1 MLILFDIDGTLLNTN
16 GSGRE
21 STRRAMREVFGT
33 ESTIDTHYFGGKT
46 DWFTLI
52 ELLGRHGFDA
62 DAIGDRMSV
71 YEESIARHLNEVIA
85 ERGATAYPGAIDVV
99 QALKDRPGV
108 LLGIVT
114 GNVSA
119 TAPVKLRA
127 AGFDPAWFP
136 VGAYGS
142 EAIERDHLPGLALKR
157 AIDHAKRDWQPHEV
171 IVIGDTTA
179 DIQCARAAGAKA
191 IAVCTGFCPREE
203 LEAAKPD
210 ILLDDLTGLL
220 DVLELPANS

>member
-33 ESTIDTHYFGGKT
+33 ESTIDSHEFGGKT
-46 DWFTLI
+46 DWLTLI
-52 ELLGRHGFDA
+52 QLLGAHGFDA
-62 DAIGDRMSV
+62 DMIGDKMSL
-71 YEESIARHLNEVIA
+71 YEAAIARHLNEVMVD
-85 ERGATAYPGAIDVV
+85 RGVTAYPGAIEVV

-119 TAPVKLRA
+119 TAPIKLKA

-142 EAIERDHLPGLALKR
+142 EAIERDDLPGLVLKR
-157 AIDHAKRDWQPHEV
+157 AIDHAKRDWQPDE
-171 IVIGDTTA
+171 IFVIGDTTA

-191 IAVCTGFCPREE
+191 IAVCTGFCSREE

-220 DVLELPANS
+220 NVLELPANS